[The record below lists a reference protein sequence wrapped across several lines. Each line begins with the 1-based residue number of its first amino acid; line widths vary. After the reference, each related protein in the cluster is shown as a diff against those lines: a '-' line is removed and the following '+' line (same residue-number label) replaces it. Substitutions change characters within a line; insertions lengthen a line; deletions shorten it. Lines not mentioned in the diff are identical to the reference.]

1 MADFADYSLQD
12 SRGDYAGANSLV
24 GDARETGWNMLLRN
38 ALRTATAAAMS
49 LALLAST
56 GCFTNAMRNRVLMAE
71 IPPDSEV
78 PRELSKV
85 SMPEYV
91 IEPPDLL
98 LIDAVKVIPKAPY
111 HIEPLDFLQILV
123 QGTLPDPLSQVAG
136 TYQVD
141 GSGNVVLGPTY
152 GSVEVAGLTIPEAE
166 AAIKQLME
174 RTLKEVQVSVSLAQ
188 PAAKQLI
195 AGEHLVGPD
204 GTVNL
209 GVYGTVRVTGLTEM
223 QARRA
228 IEEHLSQYLER
239 PEISVSVFG
248 LNSKFYYVVT
258 LGGGATGDSI
268 VRLPHTGNE
277 TVLDAIALIGGI
289 QQQSN
294 KRIWIA
300 RPSPDGSPCDQILPV
315 DWEAIAQGGGTGTNY
330 QLMPGDR
337 IFIQPD
343 PMIIFDSVVSRM
355 LSPFDRV
362 FGFGLLAAQTLQQIN
377 RFPYGQF
384 PGINQGLNFF

>member
-1 MADFADYSLQD
+1 M
-12 SRGDYAGANSLV
+12 R
-24 GDARETGWNMLLRN
+24 LRN
-38 ALRTATAAAMS
+38 WLRTAPA
-49 LALLAST
+49 LALLPVLLAST
-56 GCFTNAMRNRVLMAE
+56 GCYTSGMRNRVLQAE

-123 QGTLPDPLSQVAG
+123 LGTLPDPLSQVAG

-141 GSGNVVLGPTY
+141 GSGNVVLGPSY
-152 GSVEVAGLTIPEAE
+152 GSVEVAGLTLDEAE
-166 AAIKQLME
+166 EAIKQVMQ
-174 RTLKEVQVSVSLAQ
+174 RTLKDVQVSVSLAQ

-209 GVYGTVRVTGLTEM
+209 GVYGTVPVAGLTET

-248 LNSKFYYVVT
+248 LNSKFYYVIT
-258 LGGGATGDSI
+258 PGGGAAGDSI

-277 TVLDAIALIGGI
+277 TVLDAVSQIGGI

-300 RPSPDGSPCDQILPV
+300 RPAPDGSPCDQLLPV
-315 DWEAIAQGGGTGTNY
+315 DWEAIAQGGSTATNY
-330 QLMPGDR
+330 QLLPGDR

-343 PMIIFDSVVSRM
+343 PMVVFDSLVSRM
-355 LSPFDRV
+355 LSPFDRM

-377 RFPYGQF
+377 RFPTGQF
-384 PGINQGLNFF
+384 GNQGLGLF